1 MQSMLAEQ
9 VKSRR
14 PGRSR
19 EGGEG
24 SQEGAVKEE
33 GKEDGGLGPADLDQW
48 ASNTA
53 SKHRS

>member
-1 MQSMLAEQ
+1 MLAEQ
-9 VKSRR
+9 VKSRRR

-24 SQEGAVKEE
+24 SQEGAEKEE